1 MNISQ
6 IVKYYTCKYYTCDQK
21 SYTWKKFRSITRDTI
36 HYIWHFAK
44 VPKIWNTFTNNLKAY
59 LILVST
65 ASTGGGGLFSSRR
78 TFFHR
83 EHGRYCFRKVYSE
96 NITHKIPYT
105 PNKKLSTPTKK
116 PSTPTKIPSR
126 QTKRLSMIN
135 KTLIMPRKKQVRQ
148 QNIKYDNQNTK
159 YANQNTKY
167 ANQKVRLFCR
177 EAIFLANLRTF
188 WRTFFRPKKYGGVP
202 KKTNMSYGVTPPF
215 R

>member
-1 MNISQ
+1 M
-6 IVKYYTCKYYTCDQK
+6 
-21 SYTWKKFRSITRDTI
+21 
-36 HYIWHFAK
+36 
-44 VPKIWNTFTNNLKAY
+44 KIQATY

-167 ANQKVRLFCR
+167 ANQKFTLFCR
-177 EAIFLANLRTF
+177 EAIFVANLRTF
-188 WRTFFRPKKYGGVP
+188 LAYFFQAKKYGGVP
-202 KKTNMSYGVTPPF
+202 KRTNIRYAYPISYLSISYDYHCTISYLSVSYNIISCPNMSCPNISCLNISNPNGGYLTDI
-215 R
+215 

>member
-1 MNISQ
+1 MPQNIA
-6 IVKYYTCKYYTCDQK
+6 TT
-21 SYTWKKFRSITRDTI
+21 KKWAFIKPLR
-36 HYIWHFAK
+36 
-44 VPKIWNTFTNNLKAY
+44 AY

-65 ASTGGGGLFSSRR
+65 ATTGGGGLFSSRR

-126 QTKRLSMIN
+126 QTKRFSMIN

-167 ANQKVRLFCR
+167 ANQKFTLFCR
-177 EAIFLANLRTF
+177 EAIFVANLRTF
-188 WRTFFRPKKYGGVP
+188 LAYFLQAKKYGGVP
-202 KKTNMSYGVTPPF
+202 KRTNIRYAFTFLVEILPSCKILIYSISFCHPARF
-215 R
+215 

>member
-1 MNISQ
+1 MIGC
-6 IVKYYTCKYYTCDQK
+6 IHE
-21 SYTWKKFRSITRDTI
+21 RGLTRLRCA
-36 HYIWHFAK
+36 HQHPCACF
-44 VPKIWNTFTNNLKAY
+44 PY

-167 ANQKVRLFCR
+167 ANQKFTLFCR
-177 EAIFLANLRTF
+177 EAIFVANLRTF
-188 WRTFFRPKKYGGVP
+188 LAYFLQAKKYGGVP
-202 KKTNMSYGVTPPF
+202 KRTNIRYDYRHPSELSNSL
-215 R
+215 

>member
-1 MNISQ
+1 MTMMG
-6 IVKYYTCKYYTCDQK
+6 KL
-21 SYTWKKFRSITRDTI
+21 
-36 HYIWHFAK
+36 H
-44 VPKIWNTFTNNLKAY
+44 PY

-65 ASTGGGGLFSSRR
+65 ATTGGGGLFSSRR

-96 NITHKIPYT
+96 NITHKIPKT

-126 QTKRLSMIN
+126 QTKRFS
-135 KTLIMPRKKQVRQ
+135 MPRKKQVRQ

-167 ANQKVRLFCR
+167 ANQKFTLFCR
-177 EAIFLANLRTF
+177 EAIFVANLRTF
-188 WRTFFRPKKYGGVP
+188 LAYFFQAKKYSGVP
-202 KKTNMSYGVTPPF
+202 KRTNIRYVYKCQKS
-215 R
+215 